1 MKTKSPV
8 VADVISTLYRSL
20 GMEMTLRMARSL
32 IEGYNINE
40 RMGFPPSVP
49 VPVQDAANRVVMD
62 LYDAGLF
69 LELVEWLVKVDH
81 HGFMGKQ
88 LPIVGI
94 DEIIE
99 GVKADGYLLDSE
111 SGTFYEDS
119 RKQRT
124 RGWGRLRAGNE
135 YPITLLHFDIA
146 RNSSLVRANAA
157 QDVERVY
164 ETLRS
169 LFTWI
174 VEKRRGRVWDWQ
186 GDGGL
191 AAFQYGHPNMSAVL
205 CGIELLDEL
214 CVFNI
219 TENPLDREILV
230 RTAVHA
236 GFIRYTEV
244 QTDLM
249 RDEVVKEIEEI
260 EHEYTPINSLSVSAT
275 VAPYIDGVIK
285 DCFMPI
291 DVSSPWQI
299 LCYSIACKS
308 PGNRSCRGKRP

>member
-157 QDVERVY
+157 QD
-164 ETLRS
+164 
-169 LFTWI
+169 
-174 VEKRRGRVWDWQ
+174 WQ